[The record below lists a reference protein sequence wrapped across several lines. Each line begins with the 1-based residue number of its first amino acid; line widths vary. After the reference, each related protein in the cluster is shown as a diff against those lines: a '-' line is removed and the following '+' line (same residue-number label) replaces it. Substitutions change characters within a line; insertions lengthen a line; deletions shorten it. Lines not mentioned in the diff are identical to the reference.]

1 MRQRDK
7 QTKIV
12 TATAMWQTDKQAYS
26 QSNET
31 DSKQK
36 KVYTM
41 MCDYPLNWLFHLTNI
56 QSDKKIKTEIWRI
69 NNCVVRFIDRV
80 WLKPPLKTSSRTT
93 LRFYINWLF
102 KRHSLPHHHFTLVY
116 LFGIKNLIE
125 SLVSHSS
132 LAKMSCLSDLSEISC
147 SLNRTDLSY
156 CVQSR
161 SVFLDSCY

>member
-1 MRQRDK
+1 MITCFSKLFCWQTATVMRQSDK
-7 QTKIV
+7 QTKIP

-56 QSDKKIKTEIWRI
+56 QSDKQIKTERWRI

-80 WLKPPLKTSSRTT
+80 WLKPPLKTSSKTKQQYI
-93 LRFYINWLF
+93 LFPLPYILLLLPYVFYINWLY
-102 KRHSLPHHHFTLVY
+102 KRHSSP
-116 LFGIKNLIE
+116 
-125 SLVSHSS
+125 SLY
-132 LAKMSCLSDLSEISC
+132 SCLFIWD
-147 SLNRTDLSY
+147 
-156 CVQSR
+156 
-161 SVFLDSCY
+161 